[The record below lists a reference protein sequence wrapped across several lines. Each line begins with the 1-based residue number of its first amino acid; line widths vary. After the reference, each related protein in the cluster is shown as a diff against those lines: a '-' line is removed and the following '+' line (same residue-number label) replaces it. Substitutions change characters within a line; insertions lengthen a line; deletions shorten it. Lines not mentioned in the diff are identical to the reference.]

1 MQFIFGDKG
10 EVYLLD
16 KSVLPLTEK
25 KKERGK
31 RALALG
37 WKMDMQILTRF
48 ALGQTKGAAI
58 DLSSTT
64 DVFGAA

>member
-1 MQFIFGDKG
+1 
-10 EVYLLD
+10 
-16 KSVLPLTEK
+16 
-25 KKERGK
+25 
-31 RALALG
+31 
-37 WKMDMQILTRF
+37 MDMQILTRF